1 MADWSTDPAHA
12 LALDAEDSLADFRSE
27 FELPPPPD
35 GADQS
40 IYFVGNSLGPLPTL
54 AREHVLGELDRWATL
69 GVAGHFTGETAWAD
83 FHRLLNEPM
92 ARIVGG
98 LPDEVVVMNALTV
111 NLHFLLATFYRPTA
125 TRHKILVEH
134 HAFPSDHFAVESQIR
149 WHGLDPADS
158 MVLVAPRAGEETL
171 RLEDIIAVIDQL
183 GDELALVLLPGVQYY
198 TGQIMPMQRTVTAAH
213 AVGATVGF
221 DLAHAVGNIELRL
234 HDWGAD
240 FATWC
245 SYKYLNASPG
255 GASGIFV
262 HERHLADQDL
272 PKLLGWWG
280 TRRETRFEMENHFD
294 PPFTAD
300 SWQVSN
306 GAILPMAALRA
317 SLELFDKAGGMAELR
332 KKSRRQTAY
341 LQYLIDELLPGRV
354 ESITP
359 RDPEMRGCQ
368 LSLRVVAEGVN
379 GQAVYDRIEA
389 AGVHCDWRYPDVIRV
404 APTPLFNT
412 FAEIRRFVDLLDQAL
427 S

>member
-12 LALDAEDSLADFRSE
+12 LTLDADDELAHFRDE
-27 FELPPPPD
+27 FEFPPPPH
-35 GADQS
+35 GAAAS
-40 IYFVGNSLGPLPTL
+40 IYFVGNSLGPMPRT
-54 AREHVLGELDRWATL
+54 ARQYVNDELDRWSQL
-69 GVAGHFTGETAWAD
+69 GVAGHFTGEASWAD
-83 FHRLLNEPM
+83 YHRLLTEPM

-98 LPDEVVVMNALTV
+98 HADEVVVMNALTV
-111 NLHFLLATFYRPTA
+111 NLHLLLASFYRPTE
-125 TRHKILVEH
+125 TRHKILIEQ

-149 WHGLDPADS
+149 WHGLDPNES
-158 MVLVAPRAGEETL
+158 LVLIAPRAGEESL
-171 RLEDIIAVIDQL
+171 RLEDLQAVIEQV

-198 TGQIMPMQRTVTAAH
+198 TGQIMPMQRVVTAAH

-221 DLAHAVGNIELRL
+221 DLAHAVGNVELHL

-262 HERHLADQDL
+262 HERHLTDQDL

-280 TRRETRFEMENHFD
+280 TKRETRFEMANEFD
-294 PPFTAD
+294 PPPTVE

-306 GAILPMAALRA
+306 GAILSMAALRA
-317 SLELFDKAGGMAELR
+317 SLEMFDKAGGVVTLR
-332 KKSRRQTAY
+332 KKSRKQTAY
-341 LQYLIDELLPGRV
+341 LLYLIDEILPGRV

-368 LSLRVVAEGVN
+368 LSLRVIAEGLD
-379 GQAVYDRIEA
+379 GKAVYDQIEA
-389 AGVHCDWRYPDVIRV
+389 DGVMCDWRFPDVIRV
-404 APTPLFNT
+404 APAPLFNT
-412 FAEIRRFVDLLDQAL
+412 YAEIRKLVDLLDKAT